1 MFHSTVAA
9 DAVTYQLEPGP
20 GREGAAVGSTAR
32 AGLASF
38 LGFVQRAGV
47 GRALAAAVHLPV
59 QERRTGFTQVQKS
72 LALLAAL
79 AAGCRSARD
88 SDFMLRP
95 DPAAIAVLGVPRW
108 PHSSQLTRHLHALR
122 RATEDLVAAHSAARR
137 RLRRGARVVVDID
150 QTAIS

>member
-20 GREGAAVGSTAR
+20 GTEGAAVGSTAR

-47 GRALAAAVHLPV
+47 ARALAAVRLPV

-88 SDFMLRP
+88 SDFTLAP
-95 DPAAIAVLGVPRW
+95 D
-108 PHSSQLTRHLHALR
+108 
-122 RATEDLVAAHSAARR
+122 RR
-137 RLRRGARVVVDID
+137 RSRRWACPAGRTPAN
-150 QTAIS
+150 

>member
-47 GRALAAAVHLPV
+47 ERALAAAVHLPV
-59 QERRTGFTQVQKS
+59 QERRHGFSTWSERTVD
-72 LALLAAL
+72 
-79 AAGCRSARD
+79 G
-88 SDFMLRP
+88 
-95 DPAAIAVLGVPRW
+95 
-108 PHSSQLTRHLHALR
+108 
-122 RATEDLVAAHSAARR
+122 R
-137 RLRRGARVVVDID
+137 RLPG
-150 QTAIS
+150 